1 MRRSSGSWRS
11 GRANEQSR
19 ALETVC
25 LVSRAN
31 LEAMLG
37 RFDVARGLLAKAMT
51 SAQELGHE
59 VLIDAHIR
67 AAAGD
72 VELLAGEP
80 EAAEALL
87 RMSCDRL
94 EQIGELGFLSSSVSP
109 LVEAVLAQG
118 RTEEALELSDRW
130 RPEDLT
136 VPEDVDAQVDWRR
149 VRALTLARLG
159 QLDEAERLAREAIDT
174 TAATDFTDLHASALV
189 GLGDVLRLAGRAQES
204 TAALEQALTLVEA
217 KRNLAATQRVSH
229 PPHRPVEV

>member
-1 MRRSSGSWRS
+1 MPVPHRARKSFTEVDDEAGLARALNLGGKLRFWGGEAARAVRELDRAAQHAHRAGARAEEADSLHYICVALRGGPTPADEALERLVEIGSR
-11 GRANEQSR
+11 NEQSR

-37 RFDVARGLLAKAMT
+37 RFDVARGLLAKAMA

-67 AAAGD
+67 VAAGD

-109 LVEAVLAQG
+109 
-118 RTEEALELSDRW
+118 
-130 RPEDLT
+130 
-136 VPEDVDAQVDWRR
+136 
-149 VRALTLARLG
+149 
-159 QLDEAERLAREAIDT
+159 
-174 TAATDFTDLHASALV
+174 
-189 GLGDVLRLAGRAQES
+189 
-204 TAALEQALTLVEA
+204 
-217 KRNLAATQRVSH
+217 
-229 PPHRPVEV
+229 